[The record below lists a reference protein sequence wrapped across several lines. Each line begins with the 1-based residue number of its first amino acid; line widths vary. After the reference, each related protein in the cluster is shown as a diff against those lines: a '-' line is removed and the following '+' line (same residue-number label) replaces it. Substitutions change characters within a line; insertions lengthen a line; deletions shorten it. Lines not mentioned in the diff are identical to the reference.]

1 MDKETIKLIL
11 QFMQR
16 VQLTGQ
22 EVPAF
27 NKCVSVLSEE
37 LNKPIV
43 VEEE

>member
-27 NKCVSVLSEE
+27 NKCVQG
-37 LNKPIV
+37 LNKELKEPIIA
-43 VEEE
+43 EEE

>member
-22 EVPAF
+22 EVPAYM
-27 NKCVSVLSEE
+27 KCITDLNEE
-37 LNKPIV
+37 LKKP